1 MAVARTRSVALVGVT
16 GNPVEVEADVGNG
29 LAGIHLIGLP
39 DTALSEARERVRSA
53 VVNSHFPW
61 PDARITVSLFPAS
74 VPKRGSQ
81 FDLAI
86 AMSIL
91 GAAGVVPATRI
102 AGPFFLG
109 ELGLDGRLRPVRGI
123 LPSVLSAAKQ
133 GDDVVVVVP
142 AANAA
147 EATLV
152 PGVRVVPAPDLRRL
166 VDWLRTGEFPPDPA
180 TWTRPAQN
188 PSTAHPAGSDREAT
202 RPAGRGADNPAD
214 HPSGRGAQNP
224 STAPPSGAG
233 VGGRGAAAAA
243 CTSANAHP
251 AAPADASADDHEAMA
266 EQPLH
271 PLTTTVRPGIDL
283 ADVVGQPLARRAL
296 EICAAGNHNLWML
309 GPPGTG
315 KTLLAERLPTLLPDL
330 QLDHALEVTAIHS
343 VAGALPASSPMVF
356 RPPFI
361 SPHHTATTAA
371 IVGGGSTV
379 VRPGA
384 VSLAH
389 RGVLFLDEAPEF
401 PAGVLD
407 SLRQPLESGYVTV
420 SRSVGSVTFPARF
433 ILVLAAN
440 PCPCAQPQDKAGDC
454 QCSPTTR
461 RRYLN
466 RLSGP
471 LLDRID
477 LKVTVARSTRR
488 ELMADRQFV
497 ETTETVAARV
507 RDARARA
514 AERLAGTPWRTNA
527 EIPASALHSRFRPSD
542 AAMKPM
548 TSSLDAGTLS
558 ARGLDRVVRVA
569 WTLADLAGKS
579 RPGEDET
586 ATALALWLGLNP

>member
-16 GNPVEVEADVGNG
+16 GSCVEVEADVGNG

-39 DTALSEARERVRSA
+39 DAALSEARERVRSA
-53 VVNSHFPW
+53 LVNSHFPW

-86 AMSIL
+86 AMAIL
-91 GAAGVVPATRI
+91 GAAGVVPVAGV

-109 ELGLDGRLRPVRGI
+109 ELGLDGRLRPVRGV

-133 GDDVVVVVP
+133 GDDVTVVVP

-147 EATLV
+147 EAALV

-166 VDWLRTGEFPPDPA
+166 VEWLRAGEFPPCPSPDPG
-180 TWTRPAQN
+180 
-188 PSTAHPAGSDREAT
+188 PS
-202 RPAGRGADNPAD
+202 
-214 HPSGRGAQNP
+214 PSGYP
-224 STAPPSGAG
+224 
-233 VGGRGAAAAA
+233 GGRAGFGESGSTGRADGRAGPGEPGRRGRADGRAGIGEPGGTSHVDGHTGLDAEVHAAFGQAG
-243 CTSANAHP
+243 HP
-251 AAPADASADDHEAMA
+251 QPSPALHMA
-266 EQPLH
+266 
-271 PLTTTVRPGIDL
+271 TGVRPDVDL
-283 ADVVGQPLARRAL
+283 SDVVGQPMARRAL

-330 QLDHALEVTAIHS
+330 ELDHALEVTAIHS
-343 VAGALPASSPMVF
+343 VAGALPPDSPMVF

-361 SPHHTATTAA
+361 SPHHTATAAA
-371 IVGGGSTV
+371 IVGGGSSV

-389 RGVLFLDEAPEF
+389 RGILFMDEAPEF
-401 PAGVLD
+401 PSHVLD
-407 SLRQPLESGYVTV
+407 SLRQPLESGQVTV
-420 SRSVGSVTFPARF
+420 SRSAGSVTFPARF

-440 PCPCAQPQDKAGDC
+440 PCPCAQPRDKGGGC
-454 QCSPTTR
+454 QCSPKVR
-461 RRYLN
+461 RRYLG

-477 LKVTVARSTRR
+477 MKVTVARSSRR

-497 ETTETVAARV
+497 ETSETVAARV
-507 RDARARA
+507 REARLRA

-527 EIPASALHSRFRPSD
+527 EIPSAALHSRFRPSD

-548 TSSLDAGTLS
+548 TSCLDSGSLS

-569 WTLADLAGKS
+569 WTLADLAGKA
-579 RPGEDET
+579 RPDENET
-586 ATALALWLGLNP
+586 SAALALWLGLDP